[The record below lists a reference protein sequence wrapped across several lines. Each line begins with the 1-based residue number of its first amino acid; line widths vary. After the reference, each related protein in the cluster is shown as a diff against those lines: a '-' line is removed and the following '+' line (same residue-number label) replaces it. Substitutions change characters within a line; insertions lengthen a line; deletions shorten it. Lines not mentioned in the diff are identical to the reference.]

1 MSGVWNLPEHT
12 TKQLSFI
19 SNKIAAQKGIIT
31 KAKAVLAEKG
41 DTYVC
46 HRARTSLAFNQA
58 KLDKAKA
65 EYEAYV
71 KDLEAKIEL
80 QQKIIWDETHKKTP
94 TIIMAET
101 EIEILEKQKNDILKA
116 NNITTTPL
124 TQSVQP
130 PLTPPPQ
137 SRDIEMTDTIPS
149 YESVSV
155 DMSDFFREGRLDG
168 QEIGKS
174 YLDGPFRYHEKDIPG
189 IGNISR
195 RAPCYG
201 PVSQLV
207 KPPA

>member
-1 MSGVWNLPEHT
+1 MSGVWNLPEHA

-19 SNKIAAQKGIIT
+19 SNKIITQKGIIA
-31 KAKAVLAEKG
+31 KAKAVIAEKG

-46 HRARTSLAFNQA
+46 HRARTSLTFNQT
-58 KLDKAKA
+58 KLEKAKA

-71 KDLEAKIEL
+71 KDLETKIEL
-80 QQKIIWDETHKKTP
+80 QQKIIWDETNKKTP

-130 PLTPPPQ
+130 PLTPPAQP
-137 SRDIEMTDTIPS
+137 RDIEMTDTIPS

-168 QEIGKS
+168 QKMGPS
-174 YLDGPFRYHEKDIPG
+174 YLDGPARYHEKDIPG
-189 IGNISR
+189 VGNISR

-201 PVSQLV
+201 PVSQLQ

>member
-12 TKQLSFI
+12 TKELSSI
-19 SNKIAAQKGIIT
+19 SNKIIIQKGIIE

-46 HRARTSLAFNQA
+46 HRARTSLTFHKT

-71 KDLEAKIEL
+71 KDLETKIEL
-80 QQKIIWDETHKKTP
+80 QEKIIWDETHKKTP
-94 TIIMAET
+94 TIISAEK
-101 EIEILEKQKNDILKA
+101 EIEILEKRKNDILKA
-116 NNITTTPL
+116 NNITMTPF
-124 TQSVQP
+124 TQSAQP
-130 PLTPPPQ
+130 PLTPPAQ
-137 SRDIEMTDTIPS
+137 SRDIEMSDTIPE
-149 YESVSV
+149 YAPVSV
-155 DMSDFFREGRLDG
+155 DMSDFFRETRLDG
-168 QEIGKS
+168 KEPGRS

-201 PVSQLV
+201 PVSQLE

>member
-19 SNKIAAQKGIIT
+19 SNKIATQKGIIT

-58 KLDKAKA
+58 KLEKAKA

-71 KDLEAKIEL
+71 KDLKAKIEL
-80 QQKIIWDETHKKTP
+80 QNRIIWEETNKKTP

-116 NNITTTPL
+116 NNISTTPF
-124 TQSVQP
+124 TQSAQP
-130 PLTPPPQ
+130 SLTPPPQ

-168 QEIGKS
+168 QPLGKS
-174 YLDGPFRYHEKDIPG
+174 YLDGPFRYCENVPG
-189 IGNISR
+189 TTNISR
-195 RAPCYG
+195 RPVRYG
-201 PVSQLV
+201 AVRDLQNT
-207 KPPA
+207 PA

>member
-19 SNKIAAQKGIIT
+19 SNKIATQKGIIT

-58 KLDKAKA
+58 KLEKAKA

-80 QQKIIWDETHKKTP
+80 QNRIIWEETNKKTP

-116 NNITTTPL
+116 NNISTTPF
-124 TQSVQP
+124 TQSAQP
-130 PLTPPPQ
+130 SLTPPPQ

-168 QEIGKS
+168 QKMGPS

-189 IGNISR
+189 VGNLQR
-195 RAPCYG
+195 RPVRYG
-201 PVSQLV
+201 AVRDL
-207 KPPA
+207 

>member
-19 SNKIAAQKGIIT
+19 SNKIITQKGIIE

-46 HRARTSLAFNQA
+46 HRARTSLTFHKT

-71 KDLEAKIEL
+71 KDLETKIEL
-80 QQKIIWDETHKKTP
+80 QEKIIWDETHKKTP
-94 TIIMAET
+94 TIISAEK

-116 NNITTTPL
+116 NNITA
-124 TQSVQP
+124 QP

-137 SRDIEMTDTIPS
+137 TQE
-149 YESVSV
+149 YEPVTV
-155 DMSDFFREGRLDG
+155 NMDDFFREGRSDG
-168 QEIGKS
+168 QPMGKPGA
-174 YLDGPFRYHEKDIPG
+174 YLDSPRYYEKDIPG
-189 IGNISR
+189 VGNISR

-201 PVSQLV
+201 PVSQLQ

>member
-12 TKQLSFI
+12 TKQLSLI
-19 SNKIAAQKGIIT
+19 SNKIATQKGIIT

-46 HRARTSLAFNQA
+46 HRARTSLAFNEA
-58 KLDKAKA
+58 KLEKAKA

-80 QQKIIWDETHKKTP
+80 QNRIIWEETNKKTP

-124 TQSVQP
+124 TQSAQP

-168 QEIGKS
+168 QKIGPS

-189 IGNISR
+189 VGSLQR
-195 RAPCYG
+195 RPVRYG
-201 PVSQLV
+201 AVSQLE
-207 KPPA
+207 KSPA

>member
-19 SNKIAAQKGIIT
+19 SNKIITQKGIIE

-46 HRARTSLAFNQA
+46 HRARTSLTFHKT

-71 KDLEAKIEL
+71 KDLETKIEL
-80 QQKIIWDETHKKTP
+80 QEKIIWDETHKKTP
-94 TIIMAET
+94 NIISAEK

-116 NNITTTPL
+116 NNITT
-124 TQSVQP
+124 QP
-130 PLTPPPQ
+130 PLTPPAQ
-137 SRDIEMTDTIPS
+137 SRDIEMSDTIPE
-149 YESVSV
+149 YAPVSV
-155 DMSDFFREGRLDG
+155 DMSDFFRETRLDG
-168 QEIGKS
+168 KEPGRS

-201 PVSQLV
+201 PVSQLE